1 MEKSN
6 FKSFLASYSE
16 AKKELNTY
24 EQVRVQTLN
33 MINLASLKGVPF
45 EFSLSFAKSI
55 LTKESPSD
63 LKKTRSGR
71 FSIYYCLLYI
81 RRQYLKDYNER
92 KKGK

>member
-6 FKSFLASYSE
+6 FKSFLTSYKE
-16 AKKELNTY
+16 CKKELNTY

-33 MINLASLKGVPF
+33 MINLAVLKGVPF

-55 LTKESPSD
+55 LTKERPEN
-63 LKKTRSGR
+63 LPQTKSGR